1 MVHERHEAER
11 GRIGQREKKILHPGI
26 GHFTA
31 QVQQVFGPELPGG
44 AATVQRAYGLAE
56 HGDTAFVVVL
66 AHGQGVKN
74 GRDPGRDD
82 LGVMGKK
89 GGHALRPEHFGA
101 RDEMLFEVVGVKLH
115 KAGHQVVAFQ
125 IDAFRERA
133 RAVVERDDAPV
144 ADDEGAFD
152 NRVGGD
158 QPGVGEYGFVHGCM
172 LLMKKGYGRLTGMVR
187 SATASRA
194 TSSWKMP
201 TMAGPVPARFAD
213 QIDDHL
219 PVRAVQRGRGLV
231 EQENGGRADEAARDG
246 SPAAARRRKT
256 WRARCA
262 TGVRAGSAGQA
273 ALRRGWRRR
282 PALRPPQ
289 AAAPRPDPSVLTRGI
304 TRRNWLT

>member
-1 MVHERHEAER
+1 MRPAAHHVGRSHEHEHTVFGGMARRLHRRGELADGDAVAEGFFNVFHKRVVVARHRQASLPAESHNGRGIVLRAAVARGLKAFDDLLELLIRPRGDVAVIGAVGRGIAPLALARRVVHERHEAER

-66 AHGQGVKN
+66 AHGQGIKN

-82 LGVMGKK
+82 LGVMGEK

-172 LLMKKGYGRLTGMVR
+172 LLMKKVTG
-187 SATASRA
+187 A
-194 TSSWKMP
+194 
-201 TMAGPVPARFAD
+201 
-213 QIDDHL
+213 
-219 PVRAVQRGRGLV
+219 
-231 EQENGGRADEAARDG
+231 
-246 SPAAARRRKT
+246 
-256 WRARCA
+256 
-262 TGVRAGSAGQA
+262 
-273 ALRRGWRRR
+273 
-282 PALRPPQ
+282 
-289 AAAPRPDPSVLTRGI
+289 
-304 TRRNWLT
+304 

>member
-44 AATVQRAYGLAE
+44 ATTVQRAYGLAE

-66 AHGQGVKN
+66 AHGQGIKN

-82 LGVMGKK
+82 LGVVGEK

-144 ADDEGAFD
+144 ADGEGAFD

-172 LLMKKGYGRLTGMVR
+172 LLMKKVTG
-187 SATASRA
+187 A
-194 TSSWKMP
+194 
-201 TMAGPVPARFAD
+201 
-213 QIDDHL
+213 
-219 PVRAVQRGRGLV
+219 
-231 EQENGGRADEAARDG
+231 
-246 SPAAARRRKT
+246 
-256 WRARCA
+256 
-262 TGVRAGSAGQA
+262 
-273 ALRRGWRRR
+273 
-282 PALRPPQ
+282 
-289 AAAPRPDPSVLTRGI
+289 
-304 TRRNWLT
+304 